1 MHFIHDFS
9 EFAIKKIYNI
19 ILMKEIEG
27 VFIGFCPRA
36 FVWIAL
42 VETFIACIRMN
53 SIAENIYCVHSYE

>member
-36 FVWIAL
+36 FV
-42 VETFIACIRMN
+42 
-53 SIAENIYCVHSYE
+53 